1 MSYSKCFGFFFKDS
15 IYNFDFDF
23 IKNNNINN

>member
-1 MSYSKCFGFFFKDS
+1 MSYSKCFFFFKDS